1 MKYYCEAC
9 ERLVPPATFRIED
22 GLLVV
27 KCSRCKVETRTG
39 PDSDAEP
46 TAAVA
51 PKSKSKSKTSDSP
64 LIMLADAEAEPDP
77 IENEPTRR
85 VSVPAE
91 ILAAIDAEEAKGAR
105 KKKEST
111 TVEAV
116 PVVSAKFPAP
126 ERTKTPAPMPVITRP
141 LVQEQPVATKAP
153 APEPVAAKAPAP
165 EPVAS
170 RASASRMV
178 MSEAAAA
185 NLVVLRISEVKAR
198 TASEATPLAI
208 EAPPARPSTTQLRVV
223 EPPAPTPAPVAASS
237 GAAGSAE
244 IDPFMP
250 PPGYCPKCI
259 GVRKD
264 GAVVCPYC
272 GLEYARYRGEDF
284 EPSPALYSTWQGVHQ
299 LWSSKSAHD
308 KVLAL
313 ASERGE
319 LALLGRL
326 YRIRQAWFP
335 EDEVARRGREEV
347 LRLASAGSGLMPSE
361 PPDKRTK
368 MKTAMLGIVFFI
380 LMIIAVT
387 VAMKAREMLLKP

>member
-141 LVQEQPVATKAP
+141 LVQ
-153 APEPVAAKAPAP
+153 
-165 EPVAS
+165 
-170 RASASRMV
+170 
-178 MSEAAAA
+178 
-185 NLVVLRISEVKAR
+185 
-198 TASEATPLAI
+198 
-208 EAPPARPSTTQLRVV
+208 
-223 EPPAPTPAPVAASS
+223 
-237 GAAGSAE
+237 
-244 IDPFMP
+244 
-250 PPGYCPKCI
+250 
-259 GVRKD
+259 
-264 GAVVCPYC
+264 
-272 GLEYARYRGEDF
+272 
-284 EPSPALYSTWQGVHQ
+284 
-299 LWSSKSAHD
+299 
-308 KVLAL
+308 
-313 ASERGE
+313 
-319 LALLGRL
+319 
-326 YRIRQAWFP
+326 
-335 EDEVARRGREEV
+335 
-347 LRLASAGSGLMPSE
+347 
-361 PPDKRTK
+361 
-368 MKTAMLGIVFFI
+368 
-380 LMIIAVT
+380 
-387 VAMKAREMLLKP
+387 